1 VLVFRAKRS
10 TAEEWPRRSSKF
22 ISGETGPVVVNPFRR
37 SEERLFQ
44 HANQAIS
51 QSLDTMISHWK
62 LSFGR
67 VLPSGD
73 VDKLVRKLD
82 LAQAFGE
89 NTAIKKRTFGVIMH
103 VVDCS
108 RIDPSKEAT

>member
-1 VLVFRAKRS
+1 
-10 TAEEWPRRSSKF
+10 
-22 ISGETGPVVVNPFRR
+22 VVVNPFRR

-44 HANQAIS
+44 HANQA
-51 QSLDTMISHWK
+51 QSLDTTISHRK
-62 LSFGR
+62 LSSGR

-89 NTAIKKRTFGVIMH
+89 TTAIKKRTFGVIMH

-108 RIDPSKEAT
+108 RIDPSKRRHKLD